1 MKICLIISASLAL
14 IFLIS
19 TIVLCVKLIKNK
31 PESRIYNSLIP
42 SNEEE
47 E

>member
-19 TIVLCVKLIKNK
+19 TIVLCVTLIKNK
-31 PESRIYNSLIP
+31 PESKIYNSLMP
-42 SNEEE
+42 NNEEE